1 MKKNYIFYTFLFLF
15 SLSVNSQVVLGD
27 GDIVNSAL
35 PIEPYY
41 GYSYSQSIYKS
52 GQINA
57 SGSITGVSYTAT
69 ASTTLATSGQWVV
82 YVGLTEKEIFESTSD
97 WIPISELTQVY
108 AATAESPTTISEE
121 GVVTITFDAPF
132 EYNGSSNLVIAVEE
146 NQGGYDLSS
155 DDFYSSQ
162 ANQIVSIYYYSDSVN
177 PNPTSPLDGNITQN
191 YPNVVL
197 EGITQDCPNPTGFS
211 LESFTETSAEIS
223 WEGGSSEAF
232 EYVYSDTEPEGAGE
246 SISTSTVTIDNL
258 DSDTTEH
265 TVWVRAV
272 CGDITSSWI
281 SYTFSNLCPQ
291 PVFNY
296 WQMTQNSAIFNGVN
310 VEGALGYQIEYSTEM
325 FEPGDGTA
333 TVFEFY
339 EFPNELTGLE
349 IGTTYYFTNRTV
361 CSEGF
366 YSDWADGGNDGPDEW
381 STLGL
386 TCEPALNC
394 SVGDGFNSIVFGD
407 IDNSGSGCSTGGF
420 GNFTDLSTDLAQG
433 DTYDVTMETG
443 YGDQYVRV
451 WIDFND
457 DYSYTADEIVLDN
470 YIIGEGL
477 GSGTHTGTAQFT
489 IPSDA
494 ILGSHYIRFASSWQS
509 ALPENPCEATS
520 WGETEEYTV
529 NIVES
534 LGISDV
540 DPLNLRIYPNPVDG
554 GNVTIL
560 SPVSGDKFVE
570 VFDINGRKVISTIIF
585 NDDLDVSNLVSG
597 FYTARVTIAGKTSVA
612 KLIVN

>member
-108 AATAESPTTISEE
+108 AATAEAPTTISEE

>member
-1 MKKNYIFYTFLFLF
+1 MKKNYIFCTFIFLF
-15 SLSVNSQVVLGD
+15 SLSINSQVVVGE
-27 GDIVNSAL
+27 GTVVNTGV
-35 PIEPYY
+35 PIEPFY
-41 GYSYSQSIYKS
+41 GYSYSQSIYS
-52 GQINA
+52 SNQINA

-69 ASTTLATSGQWVV
+69 EGTTLATSGQWVV
-82 YVGLTEKEIFESTSD
+82 YVGLTDKEIFESTTD

-108 AATAESPTTISEE
+108 SATAEAPTTISEQ

-132 EYNGSSNLVIAVEE
+132 EYDGSLNLVIAVEE
-146 NQGGYDLSS
+146 NQDGYDSS
-155 DDFYSSQ
+155 GHDFYCSQ
-162 ANQIVSIYYYSDSVN
+162 SNQIVSMYYYSDVTN
-177 PNPTSPLDGNITQN
+177 PDPTNPPTGNITQN
-191 YPNVVL
+191 LPNIIL

-211 LESFTETSAEIS
+211 LESFTATSAEIS

-258 DSDTTEH
+258 DSDSSEH

-272 CGDITSSWI
+272 CGDISSAWI
-281 SYTFSNLCPQ
+281 SYTFSNICPQ
-291 PVFNY
+291 PVFNF
-296 WQMTQNSAIFNGVN
+296 WQMTQNGAIFNGVN
-310 VEGALGYQIEYSTEM
+310 IEGVVGYQIEYSTEM

-349 IGTTYYFTNRTV
+349 MSTTYYFANRTI

-381 STLGL
+381 TTMGL
-386 TCEPALNC
+386 TCEPASNC
-394 SVGDGFNSIVFGD
+394 TLGDGFTSLVFGD
-407 IDNSGSGCSTGGF
+407 IDNSDSGCSGSGY

-433 DTYDVTMETG
+433 ETYDVTMTTG
-443 YGDQYVRV
+443 YGNQYVRA

-457 DYSYTADEIVLDN
+457 DYTYTSDELVLDN
-470 YIIGEGL
+470 FIIGEGL
-477 GSGTHTGTAQFT
+477 GSGTHIGTAQFT
-489 IPSDA
+489 IPA
-494 ILGSHYIRFASSWQS
+494 EATLGSHYIRFKSNWNAGV
-509 ALPENPCEATS
+509 PDDPCEATTY
-520 WGETEEYTV
+520 GEIEEYTV

-540 DPLNLRIYPNPVDG
+540 DILNLRIYPNPVDG
-554 GNVTIL
+554 NNVTIL
-560 SPVSGDKFVE
+560 SSVSGDKFVE
-570 VFDINGRKVISTIIF
+570 VFDINGRKVISTTIF

-597 FYTARVTIAGKTSVA
+597 FYTTKVTIAGNTSVS
-612 KLIVN
+612 KLIVK

>member
-1 MKKNYIFYTFLFLF
+1 MCIR
-15 SLSVNSQVVLGD
+15 
-27 GDIVNSAL
+27 
-35 PIEPYY
+35 
-41 GYSYSQSIYKS
+41 
-52 GQINA
+52 
-57 SGSITGVSYTAT
+57 
-69 ASTTLATSGQWVV
+69 
-82 YVGLTEKEIFESTSD
+82 
-97 WIPISELTQVY
+97 
-108 AATAESPTTISEE
+108 
-121 GVVTITFDAPF
+121 
-132 EYNGSSNLVIAVEE
+132 
-146 NQGGYDLSS
+146 
-155 DDFYSSQ
+155 
-162 ANQIVSIYYYSDSVN
+162 DS
-177 PNPTSPLDGNITQN
+177 
-191 YPNVVL
+191 
-197 EGITQDCPNPTGFS
+197 
-211 LESFTETSAEIS
+211 
-223 WEGGSSEAF
+223 
-232 EYVYSDTEPEGAGE
+232 
-246 SISTSTVTIDNL
+246 L

-272 CGDITSSWI
+272 CGDITSAWV
-281 SYTFSNLCPQ
+281 SYTFSNVCPQ

-296 WQMTQNSAIFNGVN
+296 WEMTQNGAIFNGVN
-310 VEGALGYQIEYSTEM
+310 IDGVIGYQSEYSTEM

-333 TVFEFY
+333 NVFEFY

-349 IGTTYYFTNRTV
+349 MSTTYYFTNRTI

-381 STLGL
+381 TTMGL

-407 IDNSGSGCSTGGF
+407 IDNSSSGCSTGGF
-420 GNFTDLSTDLAQG
+420 GNFTNLTTDLAQG
-433 DTYDVTMETG
+433 ETYDVTMETG

-470 YIIGEGL
+470 YIIAEGL
-477 GSGTHTGTAQFT
+477 GSGTHTGTTQFT

-494 ILGSHYIRFASSWQS
+494 NLGTHYIRFASSWQS

-540 DPLNLRIYPNPVDG
+540 DPLSLRIYPNPVDAN
-554 GNVTIL
+554 NVTIL
-560 SPVSGDKFVE
+560 SPISGDKFIE

-597 FYTARVTIAGKTSVA
+597 FYTTRVTIAGKTSVA
-612 KLIVN
+612 KLIVK

>member
-52 GQINA
+52 SQINA

-108 AATAESPTTISEE
+108 AATAEAPTTISEE

-132 EYNGSSNLVIAVEE
+132 EYDGSSNLVIAVEE

-191 YPNVVL
+191 YANVVL

-296 WQMTQNSAIFNGVN
+296 WLMTQNSAIFNGVN
-310 VEGALGYQIEYSTEM
+310 VEGVLGYQIEYSTEM

-366 YSDWADGGNDGPDEW
+366 YSDWADGGNDGPDEY

-597 FYTARVTIAGKTSVA
+597 FYTTRVTIAGKTSVA

>member
-1 MKKNYIFYTFLFLF
+1 MKINYIFYTFLFLF
-15 SLSVNSQVVLGD
+15 SLSINSQVIIGD

-108 AATAESPTTISEE
+108 AATAEAPTTISEE
-121 GVVTITFDAPF
+121 GVVTITFDASF
-132 EYNGSSNLVIAVEE
+132 EYDGSSNLVIAVEE

-597 FYTARVTIAGKTSVA
+597 FYTTRVTIAGKTSVA